1 MIQTN
6 QSIEMILLERSSIQ
20 KIELYWASESFN
32 KALLSDKFSAAL
44 QICRRARR

>member
-1 MIQTN
+1 VET
-6 QSIEMILLERSSIQ
+6 EALELSS
-20 KIELYWASESFN
+20 AVN